1 MQKQALFWVSAIAD
15 SELPVLIKGWGETV
29 NGRLERQELISAS
42 LKQTACIYP
51 SFPPSCFLL
60 PALHSFQLSAAGMGK
75 TSCFQDLM
83 MVLFVLSYLL
93 SGPF

>member
-51 SFPPSCFLL
+51 K
-60 PALHSFQLSAAGMGK
+60 LS
-75 TSCFQDLM
+75 S
-83 MVLFVLSYLL
+83 
-93 SGPF
+93 